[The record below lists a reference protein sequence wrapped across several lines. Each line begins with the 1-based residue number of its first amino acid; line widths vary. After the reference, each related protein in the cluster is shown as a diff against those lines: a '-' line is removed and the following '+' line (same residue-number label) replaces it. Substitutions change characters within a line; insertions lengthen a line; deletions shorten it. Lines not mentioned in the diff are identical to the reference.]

1 MRSSV
6 LWLACIASSFAIV
19 GLVRRA
25 ALTHG
30 VLDYPNVRSSHHHPT
45 PRGGGLG
52 IAITTVAALWLLWL
66 NNLVDWPLFSVIALG
81 GGLVAVTGAID
92 DVKSLSVPVR
102 LAVHLLVAGAS
113 IYQLQWVGTVQVG
126 NHFVE
131 LGIFGYVLGLLG
143 IVWTL
148 NLFNFADGIDGF
160 AASEAIFIT
169 CAWLILELL
178 GGDEP
183 GSSGTIIVFAG
194 ACAGFLLWNWP
205 PAKIFMGDIGSGFLG
220 FVIAVL
226 ALHAAQEDP
235 AALFVWLTLGAA
247 FFADATV
254 TLIRRMLRG
263 AAISQAH
270 HSHAYQILARRWN
283 SHRAVTL
290 AVLGLNIVILLPM
303 AWLATVQPSWAAA
316 IAFGTVVVLGAVAW
330 ALGAGTEGSV
340 PRQT

>member
-6 LWLACIASSFAIV
+6 LWLACIACSFVIV

-25 ALTHG
+25 AVTHG
-30 VLDYPNVRSSHHHPT
+30 VLDLPNLRSSHRVPT

-52 IAITTVAALWLLWL
+52 IAVTTLAALWLLWL
-66 NNLVDWPLFSVIALG
+66 TNYVDWRLFSVIALG

-102 LAVHLLVAGAS
+102 LAVHLLVAGVS
-113 IYQLQWVGTVQVG
+113 IYQLQWFGTVQVG
-126 NHFVE
+126 DQFIE
-131 LGIFGYVLGLLG
+131 LGIFGYALGLVG

-169 CAWLILELL
+169 CGWLML
-178 GGDEP
+178 GGP
-183 GSSGTIIVFAG
+183 HSSSGTIIAFAG
-194 ACAGFLLWNWP
+194 ACAGFLMWNWP

-226 ALHAAQEDP
+226 AIDAAQENP
-235 AALFVWLTLGAA
+235 AALFVWLILGSA

-254 TLIRRMLRG
+254 TLIRRIVRG
-263 AAISQAH
+263 EPIYKAH
-270 HSHAYQILARRWN
+270 RSHAYQILARRWN
-283 SHRAVTL
+283 SHRSVTL
-290 AVLGLNIVILLPM
+290 AVMGLNIVILLPV
-303 AWLATVQPSWAAA
+303 AWLANSQRSWAAA
-316 IAFGTVVVLGAVAW
+316 IAFCTVAALGTLAW
-330 ALGAGTEGSV
+330 SLGAGAEESASID
-340 PRQT
+340 P